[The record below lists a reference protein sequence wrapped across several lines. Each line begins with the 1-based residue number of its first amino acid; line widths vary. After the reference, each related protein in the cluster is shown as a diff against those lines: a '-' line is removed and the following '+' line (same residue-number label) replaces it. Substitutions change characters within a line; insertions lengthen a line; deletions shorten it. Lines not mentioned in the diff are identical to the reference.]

1 MGLLSVQTLLEADL
15 KNSALSLA
23 YVSRKRS
30 QAGMLHAIGRPSD
43 WPKSD
48 SFPLTSGCDDGL
60 GRVNVEC
67 LAYTSGAV
75 ANMLIG

>member
-1 MGLLSVQTLLEADL
+1 
-15 KNSALSLA
+15 
-23 YVSRKRS
+23 
-30 QAGMLHAIGRPSD
+30 MLHAIGRPSD